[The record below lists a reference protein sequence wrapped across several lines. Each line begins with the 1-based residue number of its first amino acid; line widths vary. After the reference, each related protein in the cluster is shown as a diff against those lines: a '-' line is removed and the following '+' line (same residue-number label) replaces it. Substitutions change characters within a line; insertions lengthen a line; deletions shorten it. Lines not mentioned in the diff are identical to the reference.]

1 LNLQE
6 AALIERLKAG
16 EEAAFQ
22 TLFRDHYA
30 SLCVYAKR
38 LTGDADAARE
48 VVQDL
53 FVRLYEG
60 RHALP
65 APGSLKSYL
74 YAAVRNACLNQW
86 KQAQT
91 RHRHHQQ
98 MSYQSPTGEDADALV
113 QLELEEKIWRAVQDL
128 PEQCRKIFR
137 MNRFEDKKNR
147 QIADELGI
155 SVRTVETQISKALRL
170 LRHALSDFLPLL
182 LLLAAA
188 GPDTW

>member
-1 LNLQE
+1 MNPQE
-6 AALIERLKAG
+6 AGLIERLKAG

-22 TLFRDHYA
+22 TLFRDYYPP
-30 SLCVYAKR
+30 LCVYAKR
-38 LTGDADAARE
+38 LTGDADGARE

-60 RHALP
+60 REELP
-65 APGSLKSYL
+65 ALGSLKSYL
-74 YAAVRNACLNQW
+74 YAAVRNACLNQL

-91 RHRHHQQ
+91 RHQHHQRLL
-98 MSYQSPTGEDADALV
+98 YQAPTGEDTDALV

-147 QIADELGI
+147 QIAEELGI

-170 LRHALSDFLPLL
+170 LRGALSDFLPLL
-182 LLLAAA
+182 LLLAA
-188 GPDTW
+188 GPGA